1 MAESSGRTDDCGG
14 SDAILADQIAY
25 YRAAAA
31 RYDEWW
37 ERSGPFDGG
46 PEHRADW
53 EAEIAKVRAV
63 LDGFGPL
70 GDVLEI
76 AGGTGNWT
84 QELAQRAASVAVVD
98 ASREATTRARA
109 KVAEAGVPVD
119 WTIADI
125 FSWSPPRAYDT
136 VFFSFWLSHVP
147 DDRFADFWGLVDRA
161 LAPAGRVFLVDNA
174 HPDLGLGR
182 APERTCRSGVEVE
195 GISVA
200 GSPTCT
206 NLETGV
212 SVRELSDRTYS
223 LVKVYWEPEPLRNRL
238 ASLGWSFD
246 IATSSWAFI
255 YGCGQRR

>member
-1 MAESSGRTDDCGG
+1 MADNSGRTDDRGD
-14 SDAILADQIAY
+14 SDAILADQVAY

-37 ERSGPFDGG
+37 ERTGPFDGG

-53 EAEIAKVRAV
+53 EAEIAQVRAA
-63 LDGFGPL
+63 LDGLGPL
-70 GDVLEI
+70 GNVLEI

-98 ASREATTRARA
+98 TSPEATSLAGA
-109 KVAEAGVPVD
+109 KVAGAGVPVD

-125 FSWSPPRAYDT
+125 FAWSPLRAYDT

-147 DDRFADFWGLVDRA
+147 DDRFADFWRLVDRA
-161 LAPAGRVFLVDNA
+161 LAPAGRVFFVDNA

-182 APERTCRSGVEVE
+182 PPERARRSGVEVE

-200 GSPTCT
+200 GRPTCT

-212 SVRELSDRTYS
+212 SVRQLSDRAYS
-223 LVKVYWEPEPLRNRL
+223 LVKVFWQPEPLTSSL

-246 IATSSWAFI
+246 IATTLWAFI
-255 YGCGQRR
+255 YGCGQRK